1 MIDAQRA
8 PGETTPQRHSDPALP
23 LRLRSGQDLR
33 QVLHGLPKADLHRHL
48 EGSLRLATLVDIAR
62 EHGVDLPSY
71 NIEDLRPYVQ
81 ITDDPADFHRFLE
94 KFRLLRR
101 FYRTPE
107 AVARVAYEAV
117 ADAAEDNVRYLE
129 LRFNPAALARTQGFS
144 FEEVADWVIEAVDRA
159 QRDYPITVRLI
170 ATIVRH
176 EGVENAQH
184 IAEVAIVRQ
193 DRGLV
198 GLDLAGDEVN
208 FDAKPFAPIFRE
220 ARAAGLG
227 ITIHAGEAGGAENV
241 QQAVIEMG
249 AKRIG
254 HGVRAIENSDVIKV
268 LREQNVTLEV
278 CPTSNLQTG
287 VMHNFNHHPLRD
299 LYLLGVRVTINTD
312 DPSVSDT
319 TLTDEYLVALMA
331 MGIRTNQLRRM
342 NENALRAAFL
352 PDDQRQ
358 ALVEQVMAEFDK
370 QLERY

>member
-1 MIDAQRA
+1 MTNDFR
-8 PGETTPQRHSDPALP
+8 PDETTAPQRLP
-23 LRLRSGQDLR
+23 DLR
-33 QVLHGLPKADLHRHL
+33 QVLHQLPKTDLHRHL
-48 EGSLRLATLVDIAR
+48 EGSLRLSTLVDIAR

-101 FYRTPE
+101 FYKTPE

-117 ADAAEDNVRYLE
+117 ADAADDNVRYLE

-144 FEEVADWVIEAVDRA
+144 FEEVTDWVIDAVDQA

-170 ATIVRH
+170 TTIVRH
-176 EGVENAQH
+176 EGVDNARQ
-184 IAEVAIVRQ
+184 IVEVAMARR
-193 DRGLV
+193 DRGIGGV
-198 GLDLAGDEVN
+198 DLAGDEVN
-208 FDAKPFAPIFRE
+208 FDAEPFVPVFHR

-241 QQAVIEMG
+241 RQAVEDIG
-249 AKRIG
+249 ATRIG
-254 HGVRAIENSDVIKV
+254 HGVRSIENSNVV
-268 LREQNVTLEV
+268 RLLRDKNVTLEV

-287 VMHNFNHHPLRD
+287 VMHNFSHHPLRD
-299 LYLLGVRVTINTD
+299 LYMLGVPVTLNTD

-331 MGIRTNQLRRM
+331 MGIKMAHLRRM
-342 NENALRAAFL
+342 NIYALRAAFL
-352 PDDQRQ
+352 PDDQRHE
-358 ALVEQVMAEFDK
+358 LEMKVVEEFDEK
-370 QLERY
+370 AKRY